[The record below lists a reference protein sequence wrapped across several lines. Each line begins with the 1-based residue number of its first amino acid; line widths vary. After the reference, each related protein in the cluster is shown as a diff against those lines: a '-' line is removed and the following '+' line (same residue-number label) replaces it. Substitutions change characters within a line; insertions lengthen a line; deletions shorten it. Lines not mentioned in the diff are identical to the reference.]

1 MAIASAQ
8 AHAPLNGLLNT
19 ADAARRLQ
27 GLALDRLGFAPQTTP
42 SRLVCKTR
50 AGDLLA
56 YQPASA
62 GRPALLIV
70 PAPIKRPYI
79 WDLAPG
85 ASAVERLL
93 SSGLQV
99 YLLDWY
105 RPQPGDEGLG
115 LEHYA
120 ERAVRTSLDA
130 IQVETGEAKAFLAG
144 HSLGGTFAAV
154 FASLHPHRVRGL
166 IELEGPIAF
175 DRGRLEAAARS
186 GPAPQAITRVLGNV
200 PGTFLDFASLNADP
214 HTFHHEPI
222 ADRILSSASWETS
235 RLHWRVRRWTLDE
248 TPMARRLFEEVDE
261 ALYRENRFVEGR
273 LRVGGRLAN
282 PRAIEAPILAVL
294 DPRSRIVP
302 PSSIEAYRTC
312 TQSRRVQLL
321 EYSGD
326 TGVVM
331 QHVGVLVGRSAHEQL
346 WPRICSWIRDEA
358 LSVG

>member
-1 MAIASAQ
+1 
-8 AHAPLNGLLNT
+8 LNGLFST

-27 GLALDRLGFAPQTTP
+27 GLALESLGFAPRTTP
-42 SRLVCKTR
+42 SRHVAKTR
-50 AGDLLA
+50 AGDLRA

-79 WDLAPG
+79 WDIAPG
-85 ASAVERLL
+85 ASAVARLL

-99 YLLDWY
+99 YLLEWY
-105 RPQPGDEGLG
+105 RPQPGDEAVG

-120 ERAVRTSLDA
+120 ERAIRVSLDA
-130 IQVETGEAKAFLAG
+130 IRAETGEAKAFLAG
-144 HSLGGTFAAV
+144 HSLGGTLAAV

-166 IELEGPIAF
+166 VELEGPMAF
-175 DRGRLEAAARS
+175 EGGRLEAAARR
-186 GPAPQAITRVLGNV
+186 GPAPQAVTRVLGNV
-200 PGTFLDFASLNADP
+200 PGSFLDVASARADP
-214 HTFHHEPI
+214 YAFQTEPLTDAI
-222 ADRILSSASWETS
+222 RSSASGAAR

-248 TPMARRLFEEVDE
+248 SPMTRRLFEEVDQ
-261 ALYRENRFVEGR
+261 ALYRENRFAEGR
-273 LRVGGRLAN
+273 LRVGGRVAD

-294 DPRSRIVP
+294 DRRSRIVP

-312 TQSRRVQLL
+312 TQSTRVQLL
-321 EYSGD
+321 EYAGD

-331 QHVGVLVGRSAHEQL
+331 QHVGVLVGPNAHAHL

-358 LSVG
+358 LALG